1 MKKIAK
7 LCSSAALLAMAGIS
21 GNASAIGLE
30 GTAYVIDG
38 DDNDNRVVVFGRFGN
53 GALRNFGSVSTG
65 GGGFGS
71 NADFDPTGG
80 QDSLVMSEDGRFLY
94 ATNPGSGEISV
105 FFLTSFGRPILIQRV
120 SSGGIF
126 PASIAMDGDIL
137 YVINGG
143 GDGALVAFER
153 NQDNGTIE
161 EIQGGTQT
169 FNFGF
174 DGLPMGFDR
183 NFAPGDLA
191 FDTVKRR
198 LMMVY
203 AGGGEIVSTADLTN
217 LPPPVAAAVPE
228 APTGQIY
235 TWELDNDGLV
245 VGAPEIRDAD
255 GILPFAIEFTENGW
269 GLVVSAVTGSLASYE
284 FTGVGA
290 ELASVSGRVDTGIF
304 ESCWIEVTSSR
315 FGYVTNPFE
324 GTLSSFFISRDGNV
338 ELVQQTAAS
347 PGLPTDMAIDSD
359 ESHLYVLVIPT
370 GQVQSYEINHDTG
383 AITFAGAAG
392 GLPIFANDGFSPHGL
407 VVR

>member
-30 GTAYVIDG
+30 GTAYTIDG
-38 DDNDNRVVVFGRFGN
+38 DPGDNRVVVFGRFSN
-53 GALRNFGSVSTG
+53 GALRNFGSVTTG
-65 GGGFGS
+65 GSGAGD

-94 ATNPGSGEISV
+94 ATSPRSNEVSV

-120 SSGGIF
+120 SSGGTF
-126 PASIAMDGDIL
+126 PTSIAMDNDIM
-137 YVINGG
+137 YVLNGG
-143 GDGALVAFER
+143 DDGALVTFER
-153 NQDNGTIE
+153 NPDNGTIE
-161 EIQGGTQT
+161 PIQGAVQT

-174 DGLPMGFDR
+174 DGIPVGFDR
-183 NFAPGDLA
+183 NFAPGDIA

-235 TWELDNDGLV
+235 TWELDNDGLII
-245 VGAPEIRDAD
+245 GAPEIRDAE

-269 GLVVSAVTGSLASYE
+269 GLVVSAVTGSLTSYE

-290 ELASVSGRVDTGIF
+290 ELATVFGRVETGIF
-304 ESCWIEVTSSR
+304 ESCWIEITSSR
-315 FGYVTNPFE
+315 FAYVTNPFE
-324 GTLSSFFISRDGNV
+324 GTISSFFVDRDGTID
-338 ELVQQTAAS
+338 LVQQTAAT

-370 GQVQSYEINHDTG
+370 GQVQSYAINHDTG
-383 AITFAGAAG
+383 AITFSGAAG
-392 GLPIFANDGFSPHGL
+392 GLPIFANDGFVPHGL